1 MAVRMD
7 PALSAQ
13 LDAAAA
19 DDQPV
24 QAVIALRR
32 DAGPAAAGGQDVG
45 ALAEDLLSRVARET
59 GTPPVDHN
67 VFRNLGS
74 FVVVAPP
81 AFVRCLLEQPEV
93 EAAMANRQPGP
104 VVEPLGGRAKR

>member
-1 MAVRMD
+1 MAARMD

-32 DAGPAAAGGQDVG
+32 DAGPAAGAQDVG
-45 ALAEDLLSRVARET
+45 AIAEDLLARVARET
-59 GTPPVDHN
+59 GCAPVDHN

-81 AFVRCLLEQPEV
+81 QFVRALLEQPEV

-104 VVEPLGGRAKR
+104 VVEPLGGRAKP

>member
-1 MAVRMD
+1 MAARMD

-19 DDQPV
+19 DDLPV

-32 DAGPAAAGGQDVG
+32 DGGPAAGAQDVG
-45 ALAEDLLSRVARET
+45 ALAEDLLARVARET
-59 GTPPVDHN
+59 GSAAVDHN

-81 AFVRCLLEQPEV
+81 AFVRSLLEQPEV

-104 VVEPLGGRAKR
+104 VVEPLGGRAKP